1 MIGFPS
7 RAIVEALR
15 KQYPKGSRVELVRM
29 DDAQA
34 PPKGTRGTVHGV
46 DDAGSI
52 MVTWD
57 NGSSLSVVYK
67 EDVCRRVRE

>member
-7 RAIVEALR
+7 PLTVEALR
-15 KQYPKGSRVELVRM
+15 KQYTKGSRVELVRM

-46 DDAGSI
+46 DDAGGI
-52 MVTWD
+52 MVAWD
-57 NGSSLSVVYK
+57 NGSSLSFVYG
-67 EDVCRRVRE
+67 EDKYRRIDE